1 MHAYREA
8 LLYLKHIIVKMG
20 MLLLIGFH
28 PTVTKTLLLLFLKS
42 CLSTIGCGFL
52 TQWEIFDC

>member
-8 LLYLKHIIVKMG
+8 LLYLKHMIVKMG

-28 PTVTKTLLLLFLKS
+28 PTVTKTLLLLFFKVMPFHNRLR
-42 CLSTIGCGFL
+42 F
-52 TQWEIFDC
+52 FDTVGNI